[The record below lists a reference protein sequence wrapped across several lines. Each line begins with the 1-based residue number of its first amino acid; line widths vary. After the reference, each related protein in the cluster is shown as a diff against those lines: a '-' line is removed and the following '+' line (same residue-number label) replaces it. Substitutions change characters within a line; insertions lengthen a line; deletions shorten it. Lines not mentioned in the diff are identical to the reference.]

1 MADTVLAQTGSE
13 VQQDI
18 EEGLNNQPK
27 ENYVWDDWSFSTSNL
42 KVSPV
47 TSKPDYDQTEDEYLF
62 DDSINETVIG
72 SGITSHK
79 LKLGVSGMTW
89 RPHIHWMQ
97 EGSGRVLW
105 QLRYKIT
112 PAGET
117 EGSWIT
123 IQSTTDEFTYT
134 SGSLHQITIFP
145 YVDASTFTSTAF
157 QVKVEITR
165 LASNVLD
172 TYVGDA
178 RFMAFDIHIPLDQ
191 LGSRQEFIK

>member
-1 MADTVLAQTGSE
+1 MV
-13 VQQDI
+13 VQANKTITEINRDFS
-18 EEGLNNQPK
+18 EGLDNQPK
-27 ENYVWDDWSFSTSNL
+27 ENYVWDDWSFPTSNL
-42 KVSPV
+42 KISPV

-62 DDSINETVIG
+62 DDSTNETVIG

-79 LKLGVSGMTW
+79 FKLGESGMTW

-105 QLRYKIT
+105 QLRYKII
-112 PAGET
+112 PANTLESG
-117 EGSWIT
+117 WIT

-145 YVDASTFTSTAF
+145 YIDTSTFTSTAF

-165 LASNVLD
+165 LASDLLD

-178 RFMAFDIHIPLDQ
+178 RFMAFDIHVPIDQ
-191 LGSRQEFIK
+191 IGSRQEFIK